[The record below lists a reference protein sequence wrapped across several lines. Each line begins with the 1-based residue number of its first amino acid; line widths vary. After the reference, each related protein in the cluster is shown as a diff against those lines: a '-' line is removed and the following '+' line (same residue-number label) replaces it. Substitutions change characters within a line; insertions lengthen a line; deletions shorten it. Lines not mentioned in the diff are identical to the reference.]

1 MLGTFNVYE
10 AVGFHPRLEHDWVFA
25 SPYELGARPYWPGTV
40 RRRHIIPT
48 ALQVG
53 IEKKL
58 GWHTFRRTTA
68 TLLLSGGASIRVTQ
82 ELMRHASPVMTLG
95 TYSQA
100 ITEDKLNAQEVLAAR
115 LGIQVPA
122 AEQAAA

>member
-1 MLGTFNVYE
+1 
-10 AVGFHPRLEHDWVFA
+10 
-25 SPYELGARPYWPGTV
+25 
-40 RRRHIIPT
+40 
-48 ALQVG
+48 LQVG